1 MGFHKRWINEE
12 QLICCYRNTGIQG
25 LEDYIGKA
33 DAYISEDELSEKVI
47 ELLDT
52 DKLTRIER
60 WNEISMLVSMASIKK
75 WKDEIDPYLQTR

>member
-12 QLICCYRNTGIQG
+12 QLISSYRNTGIQG

-52 DKLTRIER
+52 DKLTSIER
-60 WNEISMLVSMASIKK
+60 WNEISMLVSTASIKK
-75 WKDEIDPYLQTR
+75 YTDEIDPYLQTR

>member
-12 QLICCYRNTGIQG
+12 QLISCYRNTGIQG